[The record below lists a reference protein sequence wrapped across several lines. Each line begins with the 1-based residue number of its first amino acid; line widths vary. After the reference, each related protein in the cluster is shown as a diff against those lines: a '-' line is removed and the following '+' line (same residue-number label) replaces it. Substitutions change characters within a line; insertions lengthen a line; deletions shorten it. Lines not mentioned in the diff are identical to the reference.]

1 MKKSRAKHVLPWTGA
16 ARRHQQQ
23 RRRVKERD
31 ANMEANLEPK
41 NELIACC
48 GLDCET
54 CDARIATITN
64 NDALREKTAALWTKL
79 NAVAITPDM
88 IHCTGCRV
96 EGAKTP
102 FCDKLCPVHNCVREK
117 GLDTCADCGQMDG
130 CQTLG
135 RIAANSPFV
144 LDNLNW
150 LREAAEKGSLK
161 DE

>member
-1 MKKSRAKHVLPWTGA
+1 
-16 ARRHQQQ
+16 
-23 RRRVKERD
+23 
-31 ANMEANLEPK
+31 MEANLEPE

-102 FCDKLCPVHNCVREK
+102 FCDKLCPVHARRW
-117 GLDTCADCGQMDG
+117 GASP
-130 CQTLG
+130 QTARL
-135 RIAANSPFV
+135 F
-144 LDNLNW
+144 W
-150 LREAAEKGSLK
+150 KT
-161 DE
+161 

>member
-1 MKKSRAKHVLPWTGA
+1 M
-16 ARRHQQQ
+16 
-23 RRRVKERD
+23 
-31 ANMEANLEPK
+31 
-41 NELIACC
+41 
-48 GLDCET
+48 
-54 CDARIATITN
+54 ITN

-102 FCDKLCPVHNCVREK
+102 FCDKLCPVHNCVRGK

-144 LDNLNW
+144 LENLRK
-150 LREAAEKGSLK
+150 LRCKEPLEQNDA
-161 DE
+161 

>member
-1 MKKSRAKHVLPWTGA
+1 MVCKTVHGRIRTTTNIECPAK
-16 ARRHQQQ
+16 
-23 RRRVKERD
+23 
-31 ANMEANLEPK
+31 
-41 NELIACC
+41 I
-48 GLDCET
+48 
-54 CDARIATITN
+54 
-64 NDALREKTAALWTKL
+64 TAALWTKL

-144 LDNLNW
+144 LENLRK
-150 LREAAEKGSLK
+150 LRCKEPLEQNDA
-161 DE
+161 